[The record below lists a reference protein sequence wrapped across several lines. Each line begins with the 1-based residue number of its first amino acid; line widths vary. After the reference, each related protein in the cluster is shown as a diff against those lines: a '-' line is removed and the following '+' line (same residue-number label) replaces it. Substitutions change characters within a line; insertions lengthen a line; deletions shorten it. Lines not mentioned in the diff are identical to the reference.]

1 MSNKIDV
8 DDVIMTDDNSFSF
21 ARFYP
26 RYNSK
31 VYPRKRTYIEMLNE
45 SNQTLINSRIEN
57 YKLINKNMK
66 LLENH
71 FREKFLNNNNTTEKA
86 DDLVNNIDLFDTN
99 KLKKNLI
106 IKKKLVYDEEKEKKF
121 VENYYRIK
129 NAELNKLRFGTE

>member
-8 DDVIMTDDNSFSF
+8 DDVIMTDDNIFSF

-45 SNQTLINSRIEN
+45 SNQTLINSMIEN

-71 FREKFLNNNNTTEKA
+71 FREKFLNNNTTEKA

>member
-1 MSNKIDV
+1 MSNKTDL
-8 DDVIMTDDNSFSF
+8 DDVIMTDDNSYSF

-31 VYPRKRTYIEMLNE
+31 VYPRKRTYLEMLSE

-57 YKLINKNMK
+57 YKLINKSMK

-71 FREKFLNNNNTTEKA
+71 FREKFFNNNTKEKA
-86 DDLVNNIDLFDTN
+86 DDLINNFDLFDNN

-106 IKKKLVYDEEKEKKF
+106 IKKKLVYDEEKEKRF

>member
-71 FREKFLNNNNTTEKA
+71 FREKFLNNNTTEKA

>member
-71 FREKFLNNNNTTEKA
+71 FREKFLNNNNTEKA

>member
-8 DDVIMTDDNSFSF
+8 DDVIMTDDNIFSF

-71 FREKFLNNNNTTEKA
+71 FREKFFNNNPTEKA

-106 IKKKLVYDEEKEKKF
+106 IKNKLVYDEEKEKKF